1 MSAGTQVSGATT
13 KASATKARVPPGG
26 HASVVLEGAREL
38 PADEAAGE
46 VAVRFALT
54 QAVLSPGE
62 VLVVARSRGQRLP
75 DGTGR

>member
-1 MSAGTQVSGATT
+1 M
-13 KASATKARVPPGG
+13 
-26 HASVVLEGAREL
+26 L
-38 PADEAAGE
+38 ADEAAGE

-75 DGTGR
+75 DVPGR

>member
-1 MSAGTQVSGATT
+1 MGGVP
-13 KASATKARVPPGG
+13 KARVPPGG
-26 HASVVLEGAREL
+26 HASVVLEGAWEV

-54 QAVLSPGE
+54 RAVLSPGE
-62 VLVVARSRGQRLP
+62 VLAVARSRGRRLP